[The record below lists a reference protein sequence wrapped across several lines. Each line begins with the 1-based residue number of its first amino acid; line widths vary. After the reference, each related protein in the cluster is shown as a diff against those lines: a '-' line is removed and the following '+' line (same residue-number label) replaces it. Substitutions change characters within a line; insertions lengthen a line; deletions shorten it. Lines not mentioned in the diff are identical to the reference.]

1 MIKEKMTLEKFIEPL
16 SLDDFFTNYYQK
28 KHFVIK
34 ANENRFKH
42 IYQWKDFNKYM
53 NGYPRNCG
61 DLQIINFDGEDG
73 KWCFDKQKKNPKI
86 PKFSK
91 RQIYDFWKS
100 GHSFI
105 LPLQEYQKEEMV
117 DIISALE
124 IYYGSG
130 TANLYCSP
138 CADSKSFPQHAD
150 STENFLVHVE
160 GKVKWT
166 LYNEFGQPHISEKI
180 GGGVSQSEDREY
192 TIMNEYELE
201 AGDLLYI
208 PRYQYH
214 KALSLSPRISI
225 SIHFH
230 ERKSGQPKKYGA
242 LRSPWFDWINFKT

>member
-1 MIKEKMTLEKFIEPL
+1 
-16 SLDDFFTNYYQK
+16 
-28 KHFVIK
+28 
-34 ANENRFKH
+34 
-42 IYQWKDFNKYM
+42 
-53 NGYPRNCG
+53 
-61 DLQIINFDGEDG
+61 
-73 KWCFDKQKKNPKI
+73 NPKI

-230 ERKSGQPKKYGA
+230 ERKSGQPKKYTHCA
-242 LRSPWFDWINFKT
+242 PWFSFIVSKGLDA